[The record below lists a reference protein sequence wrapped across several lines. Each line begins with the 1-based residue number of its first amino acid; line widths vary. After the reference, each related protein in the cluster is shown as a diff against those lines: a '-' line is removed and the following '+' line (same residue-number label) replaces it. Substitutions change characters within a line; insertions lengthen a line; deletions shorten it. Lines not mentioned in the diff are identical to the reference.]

1 MQKNRVEV
9 LSPVGSA
16 ESLEAAVRAGAD
28 AVYMGA
34 KQFSARRNAENFDNG
49 SLKTAVEYCH
59 VRGVKVY
66 LTLNI
71 MVKQNELSAA
81 LDTAR
86 AAYLAGVDA
95 LIVQDLGI
103 AELIHKAFPS
113 LPLHASTQMTVH
125 SPSALPILKKLGFCR
140 VVLSRE
146 MSKKE
151 IAEFCNAAKQYGIEV
166 ELFVHGALC
175 MCVSGQ
181 CLLSSVLGAR
191 SGNRGLCAGPCRLPF
206 KASGGTGYD
215 LSLKDLSLV
224 EYIDELVEMGVASL
238 KIEGRMKRPEYIAA
252 ATAACRQ
259 ALDNGY
265 AQKELIEALGD
276 VFSRSGFTDGYY
288 KSVRGRNMFGI
299 RTRDDV
305 TASKEAFSYLHG
317 IYRNERQSVP
327 VTITARIHNGK
338 PIKLEISDGKNTA
351 CAQGDIP
358 ELAQKAPTE
367 RKTVEESLKKLGGTP
382 YYAEKV
388 NVDID
393 DGLFVRGAIL
403 NELRRNAIDKLNR
416 IRATVNVQDE
426 IPVNLDF
433 TDIKHRDTPYII
445 ARFEDNG
452 AIPDNISADA
462 VILPMNCSFENN
474 ALPLIAETPRYITDE
489 GKIYNRLR
497 ELSKQGVEYVYCHNI
512 ATVEIAARA
521 GMKIIASPSLN
532 IANSASAQIMKKLD
546 VSAVTLSAEISLRD
560 AVNLPTNLPKG
571 IFAYGRLPLMLL
583 RNCPLK
589 NGRVCKDCDKHDFL
603 TDRKGIKFPIACH
616 GEYVEM
622 LNSTPVYL
630 ADKVDELRHLD
641 FVVLS
646 FYDEASDTVQKTV
659 KAYKNGAPPPAEY
672 TRGLYFRELL

>member
-1 MQKNRVEV
+1 MNRIEILAPAGGFDSVI
-9 LSPVGSA
+9 S
-16 ESLEAAVRAGAD
+16 AVRSGAD
-28 AVYMGA
+28 AVYLGE
-34 KQFSARRNAENFDNG
+34 KSFSARASAQNFDDDE
-49 SLKTAVEYCH
+49 LKKAVAYCH
-59 VRGVKVY
+59 IHGVKVY
-66 LTLNI
+66 VTINTLI
-71 MVKQNELSAA
+71 FDDEFEKLKKAIISAA
-81 LDTAR
+81 EAD
-86 AAYLAGVDA
+86 VDA
-95 LIVQDLGI
+95 LIVQNQGVARLAKKLVPD
-103 AELIHKAFPS
+103 
-113 LPLHASTQMTVH
+113 LPLHASTQMSVH
-125 SPSALPILKKLGFCR
+125 TASGVRALYEMGFKR

-146 MSKKE
+146 MSREEIKKA
-151 IAEFCNAAKQYGIEV
+151 AEVPV
-166 ELFVHGALC
+166 ELEVFVHGALC

-393 DGLFVRGAIL
+393 DGLFVRGATL

-489 GKIYNRLR
+489 GKIYNRLC

-589 NGRVCKDCDKHDFL
+589 NGRVCKDCDKHGFL

>member
-34 KQFSARRNAENFDNG
+34 KHFSARRNAENFDNDA
-49 SLKTAVEYCH
+49 LKSAVEYCH
-59 VRGVKVY
+59 IRGVKVY

-71 MVKQNELSAA
+71 TVKQSELDDAIS
-81 LDTAR
+81 TAR
-86 AAYLAGVDA
+86 QAYNAGVDA

-125 SPSALPILKKLGFCR
+125 SPSALPILKKLGFNR
-140 VVLSRE
+140 VVLARE

-151 IAEFCNAAKQYGIEV
+151 IGVFCTEAKKYGIEV

-224 EYIDELVEMGVASL
+224 DYIGELVEMGVCSL

-265 AQKELIEALGD
+265 AQEELIRALGD

-288 KSVRGRNMFGI
+288 KGARGRDMFGI

-327 VTITARIHNGK
+327 VSIRAEIKSGK
-338 PIKLEISDGKNTA
+338 PVVIEISDGVNTVSV
-351 CAQGDIP
+351 QGDIP
-358 ELAQKAPTE
+358 ETAQRVSTKIQA
-367 RKTVEESLKKLGGTP
+367 VEESLKKLGGTP
-382 YYAEKV
+382 YYAEKT
-388 NVDID
+388 DIYLD
-393 DGLFVRGAIL
+393 DGLFVRGAML
-403 NELRRNAIDKLNR
+403 NELRRNAIDELNR
-416 IRATVNVQDE
+416 VRAKIKIEDE
-426 IPVNLDF
+426 ISIKYNF
-433 TDIKHRDTPYII
+433 TDIKHRNVPYII
-445 ARFEDNG
+445 ARFEDSNS
-452 AIPDNISADA
+452 IPDNISADA
-462 VILPMNCSFENN
+462 VILPMNCSFENG

-489 GKIYNRLR
+489 EKIYKRLC
-497 ELSKQGVEYVYCHNI
+497 ELSEQGIEYVYCHNI
-512 ATVEIAARA
+512 ATIEIATRV
-521 GMKIIASPSLN
+521 GMKVIVSPSLN
-532 IANSASAQIMKKLD
+532 IANSATVNTMSQLD
-546 VSAVTLSAEISLRD
+546 VSAVTISAEISLRD
-560 AVNLPTNLPKG
+560 TIKLSTALPKG

-589 NGRVCKDCDKHDFL
+589 NGRICKDCDKQGFL
-603 TDRKGIKFPIACH
+603 TDRKGIKFPIVCRT
-616 GEYVEM
+616 EYVEM
-622 LNSTPVYL
+622 LNSTPIYL
-630 ADKVDELRHLD
+630 TDKLDDLNGLD

-646 FYDEASDTVQKTV
+646 FYDESPDEAEKTIR
-659 KAYKNGAPPPAEY
+659 AYKNGAPPPAEY
-672 TRGLYFRELL
+672 TRGLYYRELL

>member
-34 KQFSARRNAENFDNG
+34 KHFSARRNAENFDNDA
-49 SLKTAVEYCH
+49 LKSAVEYCH
-59 VRGVKVY
+59 IRGVKVY

-71 MVKQNELSAA
+71 TVKQSELDDAIS
-81 LDTAR
+81 TAR
-86 AAYLAGVDA
+86 QAYNAGVDA

-125 SPSALPILKKLGFCR
+125 SPSALPILKKLGFNR
-140 VVLSRE
+140 VVLARE

-151 IAEFCNAAKQYGIEV
+151 IGVFCTEAKKYGIEV

-224 EYIDELVEMGVASL
+224 EYIDELVEMGVCSL
-238 KIEGRMKRPEYIAA
+238 KIEGRMKRPEYVAA

-265 AQKELIEALGD
+265 AQKELMGALGD
-276 VFSRSGFTDGYY
+276 VFSRSGFTNGYY
-288 KSVRGRNMFGI
+288 KGSRGRDMFGI

-327 VTITARIHNGK
+327 VSIRAE
-338 PIKLEISDGKNTA
+338 IKRGEPVIIEISDKVNTVSV
-351 CAQGDIP
+351 QGDIP
-358 ELAQKAPTE
+358 EAAQRISTQLQA
-367 RKTVEESLKKLGGTP
+367 VEESLKKLGGTP
-382 YYAEKV
+382 YYAEKA
-388 NVDID
+388 DIYLD
-393 DGLFVRGAIL
+393 DGLFIRGATL
-403 NELRRNAIDKLNR
+403 NELRRNAIDELNR
-416 IRATVNVQDE
+416 VRTKIEIEDE
-426 IPVNLDF
+426 ISINYDF
-433 TDIKHRDTPYII
+433 TDIKHRNAPYII
-445 ARFEDNG
+445 ARFEDNNS
-452 AIPDNISADA
+452 IPDNISADA
-462 VILPMNCSFENN
+462 VILPMNCSFENS

-489 GKIYNRLR
+489 DKIYKRLC
-497 ELSKQGVEYVYCHNI
+497 ELSEQGIEYVYCHNI
-512 ATVEIAARA
+512 ATIEIATRV
-521 GMKIIASPSLN
+521 GMKVIVSPSLN
-532 IANSASAQIMKKLD
+532 IANSATVNTMSQLD
-546 VSAVTLSAEISLRD
+546 VSAVTISAEILLRD
-560 AVNLPTNLPKG
+560 TIKLSTALPKG

-589 NGRVCKDCDKHDFL
+589 NGRVCKDCDKHGFL
-603 TDRKGIKFPIACH
+603 TDRKGIKFPIACRT
-616 GEYVEM
+616 EYVEM

-630 ADKVDELRHLD
+630 ADKLDDLNGLD

-646 FYDEASDTVQKTV
+646 FYDESPYGVQKIIE
-659 KAYKNGAPPPAEY
+659 AYKNGAPPPSEY
-672 TRGLYFRELL
+672 TRGLYYRELL